1 MEPTQ
6 AGKDIMPFV
15 DRNMLDFITSHQR
28 KPFRLICNEPDGY
41 QQLDMNKY
49 LAEKDVL

>member
-1 MEPTQ
+1 MALKLFEKIGRCMEPTQ

-28 KPFRLICNEPDGY
+28 KSFSLICNEPDGY
-41 QQLDMNKY
+41 
-49 LAEKDVL
+49 

>member
-1 MEPTQ
+1 MALKLFEKIGRRMELTQ

-28 KPFRLICNEPDGY
+28 KPFSLICNEPDGY
-41 QQLDMNKY
+41 
-49 LAEKDVL
+49 